1 MVVSVGNVG
10 DPGSIPG
17 LGRSPGEGNRNPLQY
32 SCLESFM
39 DGGAWKAT
47 VHGITRNQ
55 KGVSNITSTF
65 HFPLSCIGK
74 ENDNPLKFSCLENP
88 RDGGAWWAAVY
99 GVAQSQTRLSD
110 FTLYSVREFSN
121 FILLHI
127 ADQFSQHRLLKRLS
141 FLLYILASFIKH
153 KVSIGARVYLGFLSC
168 SIGLYFQFCTST
180 LLA

>member
-1 MVVSVGNVG
+1 MGFPNGSEVKKSACNAGDVGWI
-10 DPGSIPG
+10 PGSR
-17 LGRSPGEGNRNPLQY
+17 RSPGEGNRNPLQY

-74 ENDNPLKFSCLENP
+74 ENGNPLKFSCLENP

-99 GVAQSQTRLSD
+99 GVAQSQTRL
-110 FTLYSVREFSN
+110 
-121 FILLHI
+121 
-127 ADQFSQHRLLKRLS
+127 KRLS
-141 FLLYILASFIKH
+141 SSSSSIVFIT
-153 KVSIGARVYLGFLSC
+153 
-168 SIGLYFQFCTST
+168 CT
-180 LLA
+180 

>member
-74 ENDNPLKFSCLENP
+74 ENGNPLKFSCLENP
-88 RDGGAWWAAVY
+88 WDGGAWWAAVY

-110 FTLYSVREFSN
+110 WTELFIIYCNLFPLLLLLSHFSRVQ
-121 FILLHI
+121 LCVTPQTAAHQ
-127 ADQFSQHRLLKRLS
+127 APPSQGFSRQEHWS
-141 FLLYILASFIKH
+141 
-153 KVSIGARVYLGFLSC
+153 
-168 SIGLYFQFCTST
+168 GLPFPSPMHESKKWK
-180 LLA
+180 